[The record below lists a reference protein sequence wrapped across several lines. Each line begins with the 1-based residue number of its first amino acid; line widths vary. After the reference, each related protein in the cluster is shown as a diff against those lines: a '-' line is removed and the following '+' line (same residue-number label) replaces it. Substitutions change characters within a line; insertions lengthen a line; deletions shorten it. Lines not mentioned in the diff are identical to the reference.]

1 MRKGITK
8 SLGILVAMSFIF
20 AMSAVSAS
28 AASPFIKVAKET
40 GIDIVKIGDAIVWK
54 GPYGGKIKPKGPL
67 AGKKIGLIVGC
78 EFSDWQAYYL
88 AEYIAEFG
96 GTPQFI
102 MNNNHL
108 WKETRPIR
116 GTPTHPH
123 GMWGLSLTG
132 GMAGLGLT
140 GARAEPAVVIQ
151 KGKGDVADLPVADP
165 AAYDAFIILG
175 GHSGDLLLAD
185 DVAIKFVKAA
195 ADRGVPM
202 AGIGGGILPL
212 IQLGVMDGK
221 KCTGNRVVDYMLKEI
236 GEYRNEAVVVDG
248 NIITGRDTYDTP
260 AVLRALCKVM
270 DPGFKDKHKDIL
282 KGKKVMCMVAEDWED
297 VELCAPTMELMYRGV
312 DYVVGLFDAQMKSRP
327 ALLGLDVRTGSFGTT
342 VPFQEIPDSYYK
354 IIKQEDLSMD
364 DFDLLFIPGAFNP
377 WRITILHRDFLSD
390 AYGAGKIVASICHGP
405 IPVAAADLVRGK
417 HCAGWLAVEPSIK
430 IMGGIYSW
438 DWSAVIDGR
447 IVTGRVPMDVPE
459 FVDAM
464 TEALLAE

>member
-282 KGKKVMCMVAEDWED
+282 KGMLLQWSSCTEGW
-297 VELCAPTMELMYRGV
+297 TM
-312 DYVVGLFDAQMKSRP
+312 
-327 ALLGLDVRTGSFGTT
+327 
-342 VPFQEIPDSYYK
+342 
-354 IIKQEDLSMD
+354 
-364 DFDLLFIPGAFNP
+364 
-377 WRITILHRDFLSD
+377 LSD
-390 AYGAGKIVASICHGP
+390 
-405 IPVAAADLVRGK
+405 
-417 HCAGWLAVEPSIK
+417 
-430 IMGGIYSW
+430 YS
-438 DWSAVIDGR
+438 
-447 IVTGRVPMDVPE
+447 M
-459 FVDAM
+459 
-464 TEALLAE
+464 LK